1 MAVTIR
7 NTPTNQNR
15 EEHPICKYFGFID
28 SSRNFFLITNSNTIV
43 LMTEDF
49 PTYNLNDEYISIEAF
64 LEREFDTTLVQVY
77 NQNDFDI
84 TIDLK

>member
-1 MAVTIR
+1 MAVTIK
-7 NTPTNQNR
+7 NTPTTQNR
-15 EEHPICKYFGFID
+15 EEHPIYKYFGFID
-28 SSRNFFLITNSNTIV
+28 SRGDFFLITNSDTIV

-64 LEREFDTTLVQVY
+64 LEREFDTTLVRVY